1 MLMITDCPV
10 SLVVKAAVSKTAIMG
25 SNPIP
30 GTKMRQPPIPT
41 GPVARV
47 GNVVVIAST
56 AED

>member
-1 MLMITDCPV
+1 
-10 SLVVKAAVSKTAIMG
+10 
-25 SNPIP
+25 
-30 GTKMRQPPIPT
+30 MRQPPIPT